1 MDVFSPEAF
10 ETYGNNATPSQFLC
24 RTQAVTMADDDNT
37 TIQLVEE
44 TSSVDKERLVTGRV
58 RVSTSSNSVDE
69 LAHATLTGV
78 RVEVTREAI
87 GREIDA
93 MPVARVEGEIT
104 IIPVVEEIV
113 VVEKR
118 LVLVEEIRIRKIATS
133 QEVSIPV
140 TLRKQTA
147 TIERLDE

>member
-1 MDVFSPEAF
+1 
-10 ETYGNNATPSQFLC
+10 
-24 RTQAVTMADDDNT
+24 MADDDKT

-113 VVEKR
+113 VVEKAAGPR
-118 LVLVEEIRIRKIATS
+118 RGNPNSKDRHLAGGVYPGDPA
-133 QEVSIPV
+133 
-140 TLRKQTA
+140 QT
-147 TIERLDE
+147 DSHN

>member
-1 MDVFSPEAF
+1 M
-10 ETYGNNATPSQFLC
+10 
-24 RTQAVTMADDDNT
+24 
-37 TIQLVEE
+37 
-44 TSSVDKERLVTGRV
+44 
-58 RVSTSSNSVDE
+58 
-69 LAHATLTGV
+69 
-78 RVEVTREAI
+78 RVEVTPEAI
-87 GREIDA
+87 GRGIDA
-93 MPVARVEGEIT
+93 MPVAQVEGKIT

>member
-1 MDVFSPEAF
+1 M
-10 ETYGNNATPSQFLC
+10 
-24 RTQAVTMADDDNT
+24 
-37 TIQLVEE
+37 
-44 TSSVDKERLVTGRV
+44 
-58 RVSTSSNSVDE
+58 
-69 LAHATLTGV
+69 

-104 IIPVVEEIV
+104 IISVVEEIV
-113 VVEKR
+113 VLEKR

-147 TIERLDE
+147 TIEQLDE